1 MGVGGEKKTTGQ
13 RRYTRDTCEY
23 VCMNET
29 QIDKKEMGK
38 REKKEEIG
46 GEEEF

>member
-1 MGVGGEKKTTGQ
+1 MGVGGEKKTTGE

-38 REKKEEIG
+38 RERRRKK
-46 GEEEF
+46 